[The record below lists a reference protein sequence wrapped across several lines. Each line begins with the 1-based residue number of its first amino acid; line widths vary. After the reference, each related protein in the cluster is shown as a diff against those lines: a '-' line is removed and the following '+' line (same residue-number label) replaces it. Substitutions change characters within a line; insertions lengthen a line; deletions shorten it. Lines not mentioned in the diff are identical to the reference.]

1 MITYIFGG
9 FISAL
14 NEPSVPCCADCA
26 LRKNWFAPPPAAN
39 ASFGVDAKRGALF
52 PNGCAT
58 LGWSLLSPGPGA
70 LAVRKIELGYLKDQK
85 ENSPYLKIVD
95 FWDSSCNT
103 RFFFWLIK
111 FLYFTVES
119 SYSNYIF
126 HAKVGSFAKV
136 I

>member
-1 MITYIFGG
+1 MTDMTMITYIFGG

-58 LGWSLLSPGPGA
+58 RGWSLLSPGPGA

-95 FWDSSCNT
+95 FLDSSCNT
-103 RFFFWLIK
+103 RCFLFSK
-111 FLYFTVES
+111 FLCFTIETS
-119 SYSNYIF
+119 SLII
-126 HAKVGSFAKV
+126 SFMQRS
-136 I
+136 